1 MTVIVI
7 LSALAAGVML
17 GVFVFVWWEVRNEQ
31 LETELG
37 IADLAAPEF
46 SMVFFGGGP
55 LNGEQRT
62 VSLTSWRTMTD
73 VIAMTGG
80 AYHLAHQKVF
90 PDAGGV
96 ALFEWRAD
104 RTVAA

>member
-1 MTVIVI
+1 MTAIVI
-7 LSALAAGVML
+7 LALAAGVIL
-17 GVFVFVWWEVRNEQ
+17 GICVLAWWEARNKQ

-37 IADLAAPEF
+37 IGDLAAPEF

-55 LNGEQRT
+55 INGEQRT
-62 VSLTSWRTMTD
+62 LSLTSWRTMTD
-73 VIAMTGG
+73 VIALPGG

-96 ALFEWRAD
+96 ALFEWRAN